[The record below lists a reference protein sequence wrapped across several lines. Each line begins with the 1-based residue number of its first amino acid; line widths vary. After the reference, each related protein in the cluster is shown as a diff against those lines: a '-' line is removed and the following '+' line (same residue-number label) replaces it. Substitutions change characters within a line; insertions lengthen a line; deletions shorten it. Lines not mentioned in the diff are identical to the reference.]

1 MSIRPI
7 IVARALAAFVYG
19 SVQIALVLTA
29 AHRPDGSFGF
39 RMFNESSSVRAR
51 LSREI
56 EAPSGDGT
64 IRVPAPGG
72 KWRARDAEGDLH
84 RFDWYDRAKSG
95 ALVGL
100 DSMQHA
106 SYGADTQVE
115 RLHAAL
121 GDLATHV
128 QGDSETKALVLE
140 IDVSHNG
147 RPPVPVTF
155 TALVA
160 R

>member
-1 MSIRPI
+1 MPIRPI
-7 IVARALAAFVYG
+7 LLARGLVALAYG

-29 AHRPDGSFGF
+29 VHRPDGTFGF

-51 LSREI
+51 LFREV
-56 EAPSGDGT
+56 EAPSGHGT
-64 IRVPAPGG
+64 VRIPAPGG
-72 KWRARDAEGDLH
+72 KWRAKDENGEAH
-84 RFDWYDRAKSG
+84 HFDWYERAKSG

-106 SYGADTQVE
+106 SYGADAQVE
-115 RLHAAL
+115 RLDGAL
-121 GDLATHV
+121 HDLAAHL
-128 QGDSETKALVLE
+128 QGDAETKALVLE

-147 RPPVPVTF
+147 RPPVPVEL
-155 TALVA
+155 TAPVV